1 MEIIDKKEKEFST
14 KQSFDNGHT
23 EKLEADVQNLDEQ
36 SKHNELL

>member
-23 EKLEADVQNLDEQ
+23 EKLLETDVQNLEEQ
-36 SKHNELL
+36 